1 MLGSVITAMVTPF
14 RADGAVDFE
23 RFRELATYL
32 VENGSDGLV
41 VCGTTGE
48 SPTLSDAEKLDLF
61 RVAVDEVGGRATV
74 IAGTGTYDT
83 GHSAALTKEATKLGV
98 DAILVVTP
106 YYNKPPQRAIVRHF
120 EEIAG
125 ATHLPV
131 VAYNIPGRVVI
142 NIESETIARL
152 AEIENV
158 VAVKQ
163 AHDDRE
169 QARFIAE
176 ETRLDL
182 YSGDDPNTFAFL
194 ELGGVGVVSVTAHL
208 WGPQIAEMIRR
219 PPRRRRRGRAGAARG
234 AAAGLRPPADPDEPD
249 PDQGGA
255 QPHGPRGRRTPAAD
269 GRAGRERA
277 RADPLL
283 SRAVG
288 ASRSRVGVAALDSA
302 PMGECRI
309 IPLGGLGEVGK
320 NMTVYEAD
328 GAIVV
333 VDAGLAFPRDE
344 HLGVD
349 LVLPDF
355 SYLRDREQMVRAVV
369 LTHGHEDH
377 VGALPYLMREVRVP
391 LVLATRLTLALVK
404 SKLDEHGLLRSAEL
418 RELAPGDE
426 PVELGPFRLEFIRMA
441 HSIPDAAAVMLETPG
456 GRCVHTG
463 DYKLDHTPVDGQRT
477 DVGRLAEIGS
487 RGVDLL
493 LGDSTNAERAGVT
506 ESERVV
512 GEAFRQIFPSREGR
526 ILVSSF
532 ASNVHRMQ
540 QAADVGVDCGRK
552 VAFVGRSM
560 RKNANIARSLG
571 YMDVPEEAILRPHEL
586 AELPRGE
593 QLILCTGSQ
602 GEPMSAMTRIAYND
616 HPAVSVEAGDTV
628 IISAKPIPGNEL
640 RVHDAINR
648 LAKMGAEVLH
658 EDNAPVHV
666 SGHGKAEELRT
677 MIGLLRPKAVMPV
690 HGEFRML
697 AAHAQLAREG
707 GVPDDRIVMAE
718 NGSVVEL
725 RDGVTRIVGEVEAGM
740 TFVDGL
746 GVGDVHDV
754 ALRDRRKLSEDG
766 ILIVVATLAAQD
778 GGGLTA
784 PPELIARGFGEGAE
798 PLLEELREEANRV
811 LRELLADDVTEIK
824 LLQEHLH
831 DALGGIVYD
840 RTRRRPMVL
849 PVIVEV

>member
-1 MLGSVITAMVTPF
+1 M
-14 RADGAVDFE
+14 
-23 RFRELATYL
+23 
-32 VENGSDGLV
+32 
-41 VCGTTGE
+41 
-48 SPTLSDAEKLDLF
+48 
-61 RVAVDEVGGRATV
+61 
-74 IAGTGTYDT
+74 
-83 GHSAALTKEATKLGV
+83 GV
-98 DAILVVTP
+98 
-106 YYNKPPQRAIVRHF
+106 
-120 EEIAG
+120 
-125 ATHLPV
+125 
-131 VAYNIPGRVVI
+131 
-142 NIESETIARL
+142 
-152 AEIENV
+152 
-158 VAVKQ
+158 
-163 AHDDRE
+163 
-169 QARFIAE
+169 
-176 ETRLDL
+176 
-182 YSGDDPNTFAFL
+182 
-194 ELGGVGVVSVTAHL
+194 
-208 WGPQIAEMIRR
+208 
-219 PPRRRRRGRAGAARG
+219 
-234 AAAGLRPPADPDEPD
+234 
-249 PDQGGA
+249 
-255 QPHGPRGRRTPAAD
+255 
-269 GRAGRERA
+269 
-277 RADPLL
+277 
-283 SRAVG
+283 
-288 ASRSRVGVAALDSA
+288 
-302 PMGECRI
+302 CRI

-320 NMTVYEAD
+320 NMTVYEAEES
-328 GAIVV
+328 IVV

-355 SYLRDREQMVRAVV
+355 SYLREREEIVRAVV

-426 PVELGPFRLEFIRMA
+426 PVDLGPFRLELVRMA
-441 HSIPDAAAVMLETPG
+441 HSIPDAAAVVLETPG

-493 LGDSTNAERAGVT
+493 LGDSTNAERSGVT

-540 QAADVGVDCGRK
+540 QAADVGLDCGRK

-560 RKNANIARSLG
+560 RKNANIARNLG
-571 YMDVPEEAILRPHEL
+571 YMDVPEEAILRPQEL

-666 SGHGKAEELRT
+666 SGHGRAEELRT
-677 MIGLLRPKAVMPV
+677 IIGLLRPRAVMPV

-707 GVPDDRIVMAE
+707 GVPEDRIVLAE

-725 RDGVTRIVGEVEAGM
+725 RDGEARIVDEVEAGV

-754 ALRDRRKLSEDG
+754 ALRDRRKLAEDG
-766 ILIVVATLAAQD
+766 VLIVVATLAAQD

-784 PPELIARGFGEGAE
+784 PPELIARGFGDGAE
-798 PLLEELREEANRV
+798 PLLDELREEADRV

>member
-1 MLGSVITAMVTPF
+1 M
-14 RADGAVDFE
+14 
-23 RFRELATYL
+23 
-32 VENGSDGLV
+32 
-41 VCGTTGE
+41 
-48 SPTLSDAEKLDLF
+48 
-61 RVAVDEVGGRATV
+61 
-74 IAGTGTYDT
+74 
-83 GHSAALTKEATKLGV
+83 GV
-98 DAILVVTP
+98 
-106 YYNKPPQRAIVRHF
+106 
-120 EEIAG
+120 
-125 ATHLPV
+125 
-131 VAYNIPGRVVI
+131 
-142 NIESETIARL
+142 
-152 AEIENV
+152 
-158 VAVKQ
+158 
-163 AHDDRE
+163 
-169 QARFIAE
+169 
-176 ETRLDL
+176 
-182 YSGDDPNTFAFL
+182 
-194 ELGGVGVVSVTAHL
+194 
-208 WGPQIAEMIRR
+208 
-219 PPRRRRRGRAGAARG
+219 
-234 AAAGLRPPADPDEPD
+234 
-249 PDQGGA
+249 
-255 QPHGPRGRRTPAAD
+255 
-269 GRAGRERA
+269 
-277 RADPLL
+277 
-283 SRAVG
+283 
-288 ASRSRVGVAALDSA
+288 
-302 PMGECRI
+302 CRI
-309 IPLGGLGEVGK
+309 VPLGGLGEVGK
-320 NMTVYEAD
+320 NMTAYEAD
-328 GAIVV
+328 GSIVV

-355 SYLRDREQMVRAVV
+355 TYLREREQMVRAVV

-404 SKLDEHGLLRSAEL
+404 SKLDEHGLLRVAEL
-418 RELAPGDE
+418 RELMPGDE
-426 PVELGPFRLEFIRMA
+426 PVELGPFRLELVRMA
-441 HSIPDAAAVMLETPG
+441 HSIPDAAAVVLETPG
-456 GRCVHTG
+456 GRVVHTG

-560 RKNANIARSLG
+560 RKNANIARNLG
-571 YMDVPEEAILRPHEL
+571 YMDVPEEAILRPNEL

-616 HPAVSVEAGDTV
+616 HPAVSVQAGDTV

-666 SGHGKAEELRT
+666 SGHGRAEELRT
-677 MIGLLRPKAVMPV
+677 IIGLLRPKAVMPV

-707 GVPDDRIVMAE
+707 GVADDRIVLAE

-725 RDGVTRIVGEVEAGM
+725 RDGVPRIVGEVEAGV

-754 ALRDRRKLSEDG
+754 ALRDRRKLAEDG
-766 ILIVVATLAAQD
+766 VLIVVATLAAQD
-778 GGGLTA
+778 SGGLTA
-784 PPELIARGFGEGAE
+784 PPELIARGFGEQAE
-798 PLLEELREEANRV
+798 PLLDELREEADRV